1 MISKGNLPAKAR
13 LSELQD
19 LKQMLD
25 EARETNQEPLK
36 PPPQV
41 PENFA
46 VSEDTIEVKASDI
59 DESHTL
65 ENTSLDL
72 LDWIERSAVDDL
84 YPQPQDLT
92 NIADSLGSWD
102 SLDWLSNYSGF
113 Y

>member
-1 MISKGNLPAKAR
+1 MISKGNLPAKTR

-19 LKQMLD
+19 LRQLLE
-25 EARETNQEPLK
+25 EAKETNQERLK

-41 PENFA
+41 LENIA
-46 VSEDTIEVKASDI
+46 TSEDTIEVKAPDM
-59 DESHTL
+59 DESNTL

-102 SLDWLSNYSGF
+102 SMDWLSNYSGF
-113 Y
+113 

>member
-1 MISKGNLPAKAR
+1 MISKGNLPAKTR

-19 LKQMLD
+19 LRQLLE
-25 EARETNQEPLK
+25 EAKETNQEHLK
-36 PPPQV
+36 PPPQIL
-41 PENFA
+41 ENMPT
-46 VSEDTIEVKASDI
+46 SEDTIEVKAPDM
-59 DESHTL
+59 DESNTL

-102 SLDWLSNYSGF
+102 SMDWLSNYSGF
-113 Y
+113 